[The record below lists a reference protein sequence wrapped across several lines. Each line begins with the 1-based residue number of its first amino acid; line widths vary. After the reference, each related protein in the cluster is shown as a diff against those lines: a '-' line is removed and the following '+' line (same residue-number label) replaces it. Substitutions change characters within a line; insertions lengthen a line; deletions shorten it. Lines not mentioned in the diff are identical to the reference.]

1 MCASVSVVNTCSHP
15 ALHREMGSGEKQ
27 AHFCPQRSPPCGT
40 RTGNMK
46 TQFRTCVVPFGAKGV
61 LGTRGR
67 CAGRPPD
74 QEALDGQV
82 DAWPGPQRCF
92 CWNRGCDGVGQLRA
106 EAIPGSPLRLWR
118 SARHLPCWHPGPAQ
132 SETQRQSKGSPPTG
146 ARQMPASTGT
156 QRNNLCSLPGLPAH
170 PASATAFPK
179 PLGSV

>member
-1 MCASVSVVNTCSHP
+1 MYECKCVSVSVSVCKCECCEHLQSASP
-15 ALHREMGSGEKQ
+15 APRDGKWS
-27 AHFCPQRSPPCGT
+27 CGT

-46 TQFRTCVVPFGAKGV
+46 IQFRTCVVSFGAKGV

-106 EAIPGSPLRLWR
+106 EAIPGSPLRPWR
-118 SARHLPCWHPGPAQ
+118 SAQHLPCWHPGPAQ
-132 SETQRQSKGSPPTG
+132 SQTQRQSKGSPPTG

-156 QRNNLCSLPGLPAH
+156 RRNNLGGLPSLPAH
-170 PASATAFPK
+170 PASAAAFPK

>member
-1 MCASVSVVNTCSHP
+1 MCASVSVVNTCNQP
-15 ALHREMGSGEKQ
+15 ALHRETGSGEKQ
-27 AHFCPQRSPPCGT
+27 AHFCLQRSPPCGT

-46 TQFRTCVVPFGAKGV
+46 IQFRTCVVSFGAKGV

-106 EAIPGSPLRLWR
+106 EAIPGSPLRPWR
-118 SARHLPCWHPGPAQ
+118 SAQHLPCWHPGPAQ
-132 SETQRQSKGSPPTG
+132 SQTQRQSKGSPPTG

-156 QRNNLCSLPGLPAH
+156 RRNNLGGLPSLPAH
-170 PASATAFPK
+170 PASAAAFPN

>member
-1 MCASVSVVNTCSHP
+1 MSVVNTCNQP

-46 TQFRTCVVPFGAKGV
+46 IQFRTCVVSFGAKGV

-74 QEALDGQV
+74 QEALNGQV

-106 EAIPGSPLRLWR
+106 EAIPGSPLRPWR
-118 SARHLPCWHPGPAQ
+118 SAQHLPCWHPGPAQ
-132 SETQRQSKGSPPTG
+132 SQTQRQSKGSPPTG

-156 QRNNLCSLPGLPAH
+156 RRNNLGGLPGLPAH
-170 PASATAFPK
+170 PASAAAFPK